1 MSAILGIACLLLPG
15 LSVQKPEVDYH
26 LELSKAGDKRVS
38 ITIETE
44 PLPFPQ
50 TLVMPRAIPMGYGEQ
65 PYDRFVSALYAED
78 DRGNPVLVSREEGPR
93 WRITGKTRLKRIRYT
108 VDLGRMEREIL
119 SAADSSKSRAR
130 YLGVLGYS
138 VFAYIDG
145 LENKNIKLHLR
156 GPDGWQMFSTLA
168 PRLPAPQG
176 FTQVYAHDFYALADS
191 QIAMGPVDRGLVLHR
206 VEGRPSLYLALY
218 AEGPVEVRSLGRIG
232 RSALDAMCEYF
243 GNRPFGKYSMHLEY
257 LRPIS
262 DEHEYG
268 FSMEHMQSSTYF
280 LRHDQGLTKDAGP
293 AEIRRIEYNFAH
305 HIAHSWIPKRSY
317 GEGYFPFSWE
327 VAPVLDSI
335 WFSEGFAQYAAM
347 DALSARR
354 EGGEAMLERM
364 VENRF
369 QSNLDKQP
377 DVFAKMT
384 TVELSRLASTRY
396 SQDFRTGRGIF
407 SRGGM
412 MAAEMDERIRRRTD
426 DEKGLRDALRYLF
439 KWSETKGRAFTL
451 EELPFILEAGCDVD
465 LRSIYD
471 RWMGPQPR

>member
-1 MSAILGIACLLLPG
+1 MSAILGIASLLLPA
-15 LSVQKPEVDYH
+15 LSIQDPKLDYH

-50 TLVMPRAIPMGYGEQ
+50 ILVMPRAIPMGYGEQ

-78 DRGNPVLVSREEGPR
+78 NAGNPVLVSRQEGPR
-93 WRITGKTRLKRIRYT
+93 WLISGETKLKRIRYT

-119 SAADSSKSRAR
+119 SAADSSKARGR

-145 LENKNIKLHLR
+145 QEQKDIDLHLR
-156 GPDGWQMFSTLA
+156 GPGGWQIFSTLS
-168 PRLPAPQG
+168 PQVPAPQG
-176 FTQVYAHDFYALADS
+176 SMQAYATDFYALADS
-191 QIAMGPVDRGLVLHR
+191 QIAMGPMQGGLVLHR
-206 VEGRPSLYLALY
+206 VEGRPSLYIALY
-218 AEGPVEVRSLGRIG
+218 AEGPVELRSIGRIG
-232 RSALDAMCEYF
+232 RGALDAMCEYF
-243 GNRPFGKYSMHLEY
+243 GNRPFGQYSMHMEY
-257 LRPIS
+257 LRPLS
-262 DEHEYG
+262 EEHEYG

-293 AEIRRIEYNFAH
+293 DEIRRVEYNFAH
-305 HIAHSWIPKRSY
+305 HIAHSWIPKRCY

-347 DALSARR
+347 DALTRRR
-354 EGGEAMLERM
+354 EGGEALLARM

-369 QSNLDKQP
+369 QSNLDSQP
-377 DVFAKMT
+377 EVFAKMT
-384 TVELSRLASTRY
+384 TVALSRLASTRY
-396 SQDFRTGRGIF
+396 SQDFRTGRGIY

-426 DEKGLRDALRYLF
+426 DEKGLQDALRHLF
-439 KWSETKGRAFTL
+439 KWGETKDRAFTL